1 MINILVTGANGY
13 VGKSLVKTLQANYN
27 VIEIRNDSEYSV
39 HENVYC
45 MNLLDAHHIGLFLD
59 ANLCIDI
66 IVHTASKMASSEN
79 VKDFTLL
86 HDNLRMYEHLVQIA
100 EKLQAKKVIN
110 FSSIALYP
118 NQDGEYSE
126 NSQVN
131 PSPNSDVLYGLS
143 KFCGENILDSM
154 LKSSSTKITHMRIS
168 QIFSDDLRE
177 DRLYSVMKKELL
189 ESNKITVYGNGERV
203 SNFIHKDLLLQKVLF
218 FIKNEHEGV
227 FNIGDKNFSYKEF
240 AEYVRNIFGN
250 QNSEIILKPEGLK
263 SKCYINVDKF
273 NSLEI

>member
-13 VGKSLVKTLQANYN
+13 VGKSLVETLSANYN
-27 VIEIRNDSEYSV
+27 VLEIRSAANYSA
-39 HENVYC
+39 HGNIYYA
-45 MNLLDAHHIGLFLD
+45 NLLDAHHIELFLN
-59 ANLCIDI
+59 ANVSIDI
-66 IVHTASKMASSEN
+66 IVHTASKMASSET

-86 HDNLRMYEHLVQIA
+86 HENLRMYEHVAQIA
-100 EKLQAKKVIN
+100 KKLQPTKLIH

-118 NQDGEYSE
+118 NQDGKYDE
-126 NSQVN
+126 NAQIN
-131 PSPNSDVLYGLS
+131 PSLNSDALYGLS
-143 KFCGENILDSM
+143 KFCGENILDFI
-154 LKSSSTKITHMRIS
+154 LKDSETKITHLRIS
-168 QIFSDDLRE
+168 QIFSDDMRE
-177 DRLYSVMKKELL
+177 DRLYKVMKKELL
-189 ESNKITVYGNGERV
+189 ENNKITVYGNGERV

-250 QNSEIILKPEGLK
+250 QNSEILFKSEGLK
-263 SKCYINVDKF
+263 SKCYINLDKF